1 MFRLHHV
8 APRELGL
15 LFERGDIAGL
25 LGPGDHWLFHPPAV
39 LRPWLGTVRLDVVPA
54 DAPELRH
61 DRLAEIAGSGVL
73 DGRAEVLDL
82 ADRERALVWVDGRF
96 HRILPPGPH
105 VLFTTHRRVR
115 VERVTIADGRFTH
128 PDLPAIVR
136 SPEAARLLDTAWVE
150 RETHG
155 VLYLD
160 GTFAEVLPP
169 GLHAFWYGAA
179 KAVVVTVDA
188 RETVLD
194 VAGQELM
201 TADRVTVRL
210 NATAAVRVTDPRR
223 AVRTSESPTQA
234 VYREV
239 QLALRAAVGCR
250 ELDALLTDRE
260 AVAGEVADAVAD
272 RAAELGVTVA
282 SVGVRDVIL
291 PGDMRELMNRVT
303 AAKKAAE
310 ANLITRR
317 EETAAA
323 RSQANT
329 ARLLADHPAL
339 MRLREL
345 ETLERVAAH
354 GTLSVVLG
362 GPGDLTERVLK
373 LV

>member
-8 APRELGL
+8 APREIGL
-15 LFERGDIAGL
+15 LFRRGDFAGL
-25 LGPGDHWLFHPPAV
+25 LGPGDHWLFHPPGV
-39 LRPWLGTVRLDVVPA
+39 LRPWVGAVRLDVVPE
-54 DAPELRH
+54 DAVELLHPAAR
-61 DRLAEIAGSGVL
+61 EIADSGL
-73 DGRAEVLDL
+73 LADRAEVLDL
-82 ADRERALVWVDGRF
+82 ADGERALVWVDGRF

-105 VLFTTHRRVR
+105 VLFTTHRKVR
-115 VERVTIADGRFTH
+115 VERVAATDGRFTH

-136 SPEAARLLDTAWVE
+136 SPDATRLLDVTRVD
-150 RETHG
+150 RETAG

-160 GTFAEVLPP
+160 GAFAEVLPP
-169 GLHAFWYGAA
+169 GLHAFWEGAA
-179 KAVVVTVDA
+179 KAVVVDVDT

-194 VAGQELM
+194 VNGQELM

-210 NATAAVRVTDPRR
+210 NVAAAVRVTDPRR

-239 QLALRAAVGCR
+239 QLALRAAVGGR
-250 ELDALLTDRE
+250 ELDDLLADRE
-260 AVAGEVADAVAD
+260 AVAAEVADAVAD
-272 RAAELGVTVA
+272 RAAELGVAVA

-345 ETLERVAAH
+345 ETLERVAESSS
-354 GTLSVVLG
+354 LSVVLG